1 LNAENLNNKLPLAY
15 VEPDIY
21 NWGLYKLSLNKQ
33 EFLGEVI
40 QNVYSKLKAELKDS
54 KSIYEEIA
62 HTLYQERIRISSS
75 RWKSD
80 PKDDKDFWNHIKGS
94 LISIKKNKNWQEEEK
109 QALDAIFKKILYRYA
124 YEIVGNFN
132 PTVFNTV
139 QKFLPGIFSFF
150 LNSQS
155 GYRFKIP
162 FCKKLPFYE
171 KFQIQGDFE
180 HIRSLAKIGNIIIVP
195 THSSNVD
202 SPIIGWALNAIGLEA
217 VTYGAGV
224 NLFGTQPLSYLM
236 GNLGAYKIDRRKKNK
251 IYLELLK
258 TYSKIAIQRN
268 TPSLF
273 YPGGTRSRSGMLETK
288 LKLGLLST
296 AVEAQQ
302 YNYKNQGKKIFV
314 IPAVLNYHFNIEAS
328 SLINQYLKEIGKEKY
343 VADNFEY
350 SSTYKMIRLAKQLF
364 ASNPELIVTFGAPMD
379 VIGHP
384 VNQKGESLGQQGQI
398 FDIKGYFEIENKIV
412 DDEQRNFEYTKVLGD
427 KIVSSYYKNN
437 TLLSSNVVAF
447 TLFEMIQQKHPNLS
461 LYELFLLPIEDRM
474 IEKSKFY
481 EKLNSLREGIRES
494 VNKGKVKATHRILN
508 EDIVTIVNHA
518 IENINIF
525 SSKKI
530 IFIDSDQNLN
540 SEDLKCL
547 FFYHN
552 RLKGYQFEKYLSA
565 H

>member
-1 LNAENLNNKLPLAY
+1 MNTENFNNKLPLAY

-40 QNVYSKLKAELKDS
+40 QNVYSKLKSELKDS

-94 LISIKKNKNWQEEEK
+94 LISVKKNKNWQEEEK

-180 HIRSLAKIGNIIIVP
+180 HIRNLAKIGSVIIVP

-384 VNQKGESLGQQGQI
+384 VNQKGESIGPQGQI

-412 DDEQRNFEYTKVLGD
+412 DDEQRNFEYTKILGD

-447 TLFEMIQQKHPNLS
+447 TLFEMIQQKHRNLS
-461 LYELFLLPIEDRM
+461 LYELFLLPLEDRM
-474 IEKSKFY
+474 VEKSKFY
-481 EKLNSLREGIRES
+481 EKLNILREGIRES
-494 VNKGKVKATHRILN
+494 VSKGNVKATNRILN
-508 EDIVTIVNHA
+508 EDIDVIIKHA
-518 IENINIF
+518 IDNINIF

-530 IFIDSDQNLN
+530 IFIDSDRNLN

-552 RLKGYQFEKYLSA
+552 RLKGYQFEKYLST

>member
-1 LNAENLNNKLPLAY
+1 LNVENFNNKLPLAY

-40 QNVYSKLKAELKDS
+40 ENVYSKLKAELKDS

-80 PKDDKDFWNHIKGS
+80 PADDKDFWNHIKGS
-94 LISIKKNKNWQEEEK
+94 LISVKKNKNWQEEESI
-109 QALDAIFKKILYRYA
+109 ALDAIFKKILYRYA

-171 KFQIQGDFE
+171 KFQIKGDFE
-180 HIRSLAKIGNIIIVP
+180 HIRNLAKIGSVIIVP
-195 THSSNVD
+195 THSSNID

-224 NLFGTQPLSYLM
+224 NLFGTQPLSFLM

-302 YNYKNQGKKIFV
+302 YNFKNQGKKIFV

-379 VIGHP
+379 VIGHL
-384 VNQKGESLGQQGQI
+384 VNQKGESLGPQGQI

-412 DDEQRNFEYTKVLGD
+412 DDEQRNFEYTKILGD

-447 TLFEMIQQKHPNLS
+447 TLFELIQQKHRNLS
-461 LYELFLLPIEDRM
+461 IYELFLLPIEDRM
-474 IEKSKFY
+474 IEKSRFN
-481 EKLNSLREGIRES
+481 EKLNRLREGIRNE
-494 VNKGKVKATHRILN
+494 VNNGNVKATHRILN
-508 EDIVTIVNHA
+508 EDIDTIIKHA
-518 IENINIF
+518 IDNINIF

-530 IFIDSDQNLN
+530 IFIDSDRNLN

-552 RLKGYQFEKYLSA
+552 RLKGYQFEKYLST